1 MTSCKPAPAADT
13 DRVPTTY
20 EERNT
25 WCMAILVPVT
35 SLAYFAVVI
44 PRLWRQPV
52 AEIAWVTPMLWAMGA
67 TVVGTILGSI
77 VAAML
82 ARDGHTE
89 SDVRDREIV
98 RHGDRIAQNVL
109 GFGAA
114 AVLVLAMV
122 RADQF
127 WIGNVLFLLG
137 AVGTTWGAVARI
149 RAYRGA
155 FHG

>member
-13 DRVPTTY
+13 DRVPTTF

-25 WCMAILVPVT
+25 WWMAVLVPVT

-44 PRLWRQPV
+44 PRLWRQPA
-52 AEIAWVTPMLWAMGA
+52 AEVAWVTPMLWAMGI
-67 TVVGTILGSI
+67 TFVGTILGSI
-77 VAAML
+77 VSAMF
-82 ARDGHTE
+82 ARDSHTE
-89 SDVRDREIV
+89 ADVRDKQIV
-98 RHGDRIAQNVL
+98 RHGDRIAQGVM

-114 AVLVLAMV
+114 AVLVLAML

-137 AVGTTWGAVARI
+137 AIGTTWGAIAKI

>member
-1 MTSCKPAPAADT
+1 MTSCKPVPAADT

-25 WCMAILVPVT
+25 WLMAILVPAT
-35 SLAYFAVVI
+35 SLVYFAVVI
-44 PRLWRQPV
+44 PRLWRHPA
-52 AEIAWVTPMLWAMGA
+52 AEVAWVTPMLWAMGVTFA
-67 TVVGTILGSI
+67 GTILGSI
-77 VAAML
+77 VSAMV
-82 ARDGHTE
+82 ARDSHTE

-98 RHGDRIAQNVL
+98 RHGDRIAQGVL
-109 GFGAA
+109 GVGAA
-114 AVLVLAMV
+114 VVLVLAMV

-127 WIGNVLFLLG
+127 WIGNALFLLG
-137 AVGTTWGAVARI
+137 AVGTTWGAIAKI

>member
-1 MTSCKPAPAADT
+1 MTSCKPAPTADD
-13 DRVPTTY
+13 DRVPTTF

-25 WCMAILVPVT
+25 WWMAVLVPVT
-35 SLAYFAVVI
+35 TLAYFAVVV
-44 PRLWRQPV
+44 PRLWRQPA
-52 AEIAWVTPMLWAMGA
+52 AEIAWVTPMLWAIGA
-67 TVVGTILGSI
+67 TIVGSILGSI
-77 VAAML
+77 VSAML
-82 ARDGHTE
+82 ARDNHTE
-89 SDVRDREIV
+89 TDVRDRQIV
-98 RHGDRIAQNVL
+98 RHGDRIAQAVL
-109 GFGAA
+109 GVGAG

-137 AVGTTWGAVARI
+137 AVGTTWGAVAKI